1 MKPGM
6 KFRALLILLFYLENK
21 VMNFLMRVRKAM
33 SLLTV
38 ANNAPLF
45 LVRKVKSVLKV
56 VKHVLWYPV
65 VDRVELVALV
75 VTLVL
80 ELVVMAL
87 ALALVVMALAAMGAD
102 QVAQALAEV
111 LAQDLAGLVVL
122 VAVLVAP
129 PVAVIREALVTVMKT
144 LFHLER

>member
-1 MKPGM
+1 
-6 KFRALLILLFYLENK
+6 
-21 VMNFLMRVRKAM
+21 MNFLMHVRKAM

-38 ANNAPLF
+38 ANNARLF

-56 VKHVLWYPV
+56 VKYVLLYPV
-65 VDRVELVALV
+65 VDRVALVELAALV

-80 ELVVMAL
+80 EVVVMAL
-87 ALALVVMALAAMGAD
+87 ALALLVMVLAAMGAD

-111 LAQDLAGLVVL
+111 LVRDLAGLVV
-122 VAVLVAP
+122 VAVVLVAP
-129 PVAVIREALVTVMKT
+129 PVVMVRAVLTKAMKN